1 MNIPIDRQL
10 DILTARSV
18 DLVSR
23 AELRRKLETATA
35 AKRPLRVKYGADPS
49 APDIHLGHV
58 VGLNK
63 LREFQ
68 DLGHTVVF
76 IIGDFTG
83 MIGDPSG
90 HSETRK
96 PMSPEQIAANAKTY
110 QDQVFKVLDR
120 SRTEVRFNSEWC
132 AGLSFPDVLRLTAQV
147 TVAQMLARDDFQ
159 KRYKDNQPISVVEF
173 LYPVIQGYDS
183 VRVDADIEVGGTD
196 QLFNLLVGRDLQK
209 AFGKEPQVVLTLP
222 LLEGLDGVRKMSKS
236 LDNYVGIT
244 ESPREMFGKIMS
256 IPDALMGRYAA
267 LVLGRPEKEQSLSR
281 AKGEASRG
289 KPRGI
294 FAEPSDLS
302 AEAIRAKGEARN
314 VIPPCGK
321 TQGFLAKKGERH
333 PRRVKDELAQAI
345 VARFHSPA
353 AALAASAE
361 FEHVFAEHKQPDE
374 IPTVVIP
381 MAQRKNGKLGVM
393 ALLVA
398 AGLAESNGAARR
410 LIQQGAVKIGETKI
424 TDIAAELS
432 IPEGSVIQAGKRA
445 FARIVSA

>member
-1 MNIPIDRQL
+1 MNNPIEKQL
-10 DILTARSV
+10 EILTARSV

-23 AELRRKLETATA
+23 AELRRKLETAAA

-90 HSETRK
+90 RSVTRK
-96 PMSPEQIAANAKTY
+96 PLSREQVAANAQTY
-110 QDQVFKVLDR
+110 QEQVFKILDR
-120 SRTEVRFNSEWC
+120 ARTEVRFNSEWC
-132 AGLSFPDVLRLTAQV
+132 AGLSFPDILRLTAHV

-159 KRYKDNQPISVVEF
+159 KRFQDNQPISVVEF
-173 LYPVIQGYDS
+173 LYPIIQGYDS
-183 VRVDADIEVGGTD
+183 VQVNADIEVGGTD

-209 AFGKEPQVVLTLP
+209 AFHKEQQVVLTLP

-236 LDNYVGIT
+236 LGNYVGVT

-256 IPDALMGRYAA
+256 IPDALMPRYAS
-267 LVLGRPEKEQSLSR
+267 LILGRPEPDGAREQ
-281 AKGEASRG
+281 
-289 KPRGI
+289 
-294 FAEPSDLS
+294 
-302 AEAIRAKGEARN
+302 
-314 VIPPCGK
+314 
-321 TQGFLAKKGERH
+321 RH
-333 PRRVKDELAQAI
+333 PRQVKDELAQAI
-345 VARFHSPA
+345 VARFHSPEA
-353 AALAASAE
+353 ARAASAE
-361 FEHVFAEHKQPDE
+361 FARVFAEHKQPDE

-381 MAQRKNGKLGVM
+381 MDRRKNGRLGII

-410 LIQQGAVKIGETKI
+410 LVQQGAVKIGETKI
-424 TDIAAELS
+424 TDIAAEPV
-432 IPEGSVIQAGKRA
+432 IPEGCVIQAGKRV
-445 FARIVSA
+445 FARIVAQE

>member
-1 MNIPIDRQL
+1 MRGIERQL
-10 DILTARSV
+10 EILTARSV

-23 AELRRKLETATA
+23 AELRRKLETAAA

-90 HSETRK
+90 RAEIRK
-96 PMSPEQIAANAKTY
+96 PMAREQIAANAKTY
-110 QDQVFKVLDR
+110 QDQVFKILDR

-132 AGLSFPDVLRLTAQV
+132 AALAFPDVLRLTAQV

-159 KRYKDNQPISVVEF
+159 KRFKDNQPISVVEF
-173 LYPVIQGYDS
+173 LYPIIQGYDS

-236 LDNYVGIT
+236 LGNYVGIT

-267 LVLGRPEKEQSLSR
+267 LVLGWPEKEQSLPLEQAA
-281 AKGEASRG
+281 AKG
-289 KPRGI
+289 K
-294 FAEPSDLS
+294 
-302 AEAIRAKGEARN
+302 
-314 VIPPCGK
+314 
-321 TQGFLAKKGERH
+321 RH
-333 PRRVKDELAQAI
+333 PRQVKDELAQAI

-361 FEHVFAEHKQPDE
+361 FERVFSEHKQPDE

-381 MAQRKNGKLGVM
+381 MTQRKNGKLGVM

-424 TDIAAELS
+424 TDITMELA